1 MSTIEDLRAL
11 RDADALARKEAIAN
25 KAQRD
30 IEIARLR
37 LGEGLTLQA
46 IGDKYGLTR
55 ERVRQII
62 AEL

>member
-1 MSTIEDLRAL
+1 MSTLEELRAL
-11 RDADALARKEAIAN
+11 RDAAQQKRKEAIAN
-25 KAQRD
+25 KGLRN

-37 LGEGLTLQA
+37 LVEGLTLQA

-55 ERVRQII
+55 ERVRQLI